1 MTHALAVV
9 SMLTDA
15 ELDGRLH
22 RLVRGER
29 QVLVLFLAHLGEF
42 ERRRAHEARS
52 YPSAFEYCTKR
63 LGLSE
68 AEAFLRIRAA
78 RIVRDYPEAFEML
91 ADGGIH
97 LSGLARLS
105 PHLSA
110 ANAARLLA
118 SARGKTRREV
128 ERLALEFEHG
138 APKADVVR
146 ALPAPG
152 PADIPM
158 PDPPEDQDCAAR
170 PLELLASEEP
180 IPAASKIPEP
190 GSQGGRLVRIC
201 FTATEELLSGIE
213 RARALL
219 RHKHPTGRLEH
230 VFGEAIAALLDARD
244 PQRRLARKAARGRAM
259 ERGGG
264 KGAAVPGARP
274 STAREGGGG
283 KDARPSRRI
292 PQRVRDA
299 VLRRDGERCS
309 FVAADGRRCEAVE
322 WLEYDH
328 IRPWALGGRSDDPA
342 NVRILCRAHNQH
354 AARRIFGL
362 RKD

>member
-1 MTHALAVV
+1 MVHALAVV

-15 ELDGRLH
+15 ELDSRLQS
-22 RLVRGER
+22 LVRGER
-29 QVLVLFLAHLGEF
+29 QALVLFLAHLREF
-42 ERRRAHEARS
+42 ERRRAYEDRS

-63 LGLSE
+63 LGLSP

-78 RIVRDYPEAFEML
+78 RICRDYPEAFEML

-105 PHLSA
+105 PYLNA
-110 ANAARLLA
+110 ANSARLLA

-146 ALPAPG
+146 ALPAPV
-152 PADIPM
+152 PAESPM
-158 PDPPEDQDCAAR
+158 LDPPTEQGRAAQ

-180 IPAASKIPEP
+180 IPAASETPEP

-201 FTATEELLSGIE
+201 FTATEELLAGIE

-219 RHKHPTGRLEH
+219 RHKHPKGRLEH

-244 PQRRLARKAARGRAM
+244 PHRRLARKAVRGRAM
-259 ERGGG
+259 ER
-264 KGAAVPGARP
+264 
-274 STAREGGGG
+274 GGG

-299 VLRRDGERCS
+299 VLSRDGERCS
-309 FVAADGRRCEAVE
+309 FVAVDGRRCEAVE

-328 IRPWALGGRSDDPA
+328 IRPWALGGSSDDPA
-342 NVRILCRAHNQH
+342 NIRILCRAHNQH
-354 AARRIFGL
+354 AARRIFGP
-362 RKD
+362 RKE